1 MNNELTTLKVML
13 GITGNEE
20 DEVLS
25 VYLDLASQKVLNR
38 LYPFGIPFDVDEVPD
53 HLILTKINIASYL
66 YSKRGAEGETSHTEN
81 GITRQWGG
89 SDVPDSYFSE
99 VRPFVGVF

>member
-25 VYLDLASQKVLNR
+25 VYLDLAAQKVLNR
-38 LYPFGIPFDVDEVPD
+38 LYPFGIPLDVVDVPD
-53 HLILTKINIASYL
+53 NLILTQINIASYL

-89 SDVPDSYFSE
+89 ADVPEAYFSE
-99 VRPFVGVF
+99 IRPFCEVF